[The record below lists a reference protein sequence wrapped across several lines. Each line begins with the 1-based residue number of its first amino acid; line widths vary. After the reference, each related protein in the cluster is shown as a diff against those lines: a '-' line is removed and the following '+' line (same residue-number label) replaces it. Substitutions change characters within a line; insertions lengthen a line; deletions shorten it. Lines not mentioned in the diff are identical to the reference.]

1 MLRLEDPPLL
11 RGLGQYT
18 DDISRENQLFMVI
31 FRSPVA
37 HASITKL
44 NIETAKAV
52 PGVVCVLTARDKE
65 IAALKPMNCRAEI
78 TSTDGSS
85 LYEPDRPV
93 LASIQV
99 KHLGEPLAAIFA
111 DTYAAACDAIDA
123 IELDFESLAAVTD
136 VEAAAAGEIQLWPTI
151 ESNRAFHWEKGN
163 GSETEDLI
171 TSADHVFRL
180 TVKHPRVSIA
190 PIEPRSCLAEFDSS
204 TNSYTLHSPSQGV
217 VSLQK
222 ALCNFMQIDT
232 EQLRVITK
240 DVGGSFAVKIWPYAE
255 QLLAL
260 TGARITNRAVKWT
273 ASRSES
279 FLSDVMGRGRVD
291 QAELAVDKNGV
302 FKAFRVK
309 ALADMGAY
317 LNAVAPYIAT
327 AGAVRPFG
335 QAYKIPGM
343 HYRVEGIYTNT
354 MTTDAYR
361 GAGKPESACTLERL
375 IDLAAMQLDIDP
387 MEIRKRNLVTPDD
400 LPYNTPMSECYDAGD
415 FPKLAE
421 NLIENADWKNYAAR
435 RQQSQNNGLLRGAG
449 IGFYLHATGGS
460 TDERSEV
467 CALPDGDIL
476 VRTGLQDNGQG
487 HRTALAMVTA
497 EALEISVE
505 KIRVEQG
512 DTAWLK
518 KGGGT
523 GGSNLMAVAATTVH
537 RASHV
542 MLDKA
547 RVIAAEMLDV
557 PADSLDYNAGSFKQ
571 TDSDK
576 KIDLQQIA
584 LQSAGS
590 NANAE
595 SSDQAIETGCAGI
608 AEFEGTHTTFPTGAC
623 ICEVEV
629 DPETGCVTIDR
640 YASIDD
646 MGKIYNEVTTRG
658 QLHGGIAQA
667 AGEVLMEQ
675 MTYDDTGQLLS
686 GTLLDYTLPRATDL
700 PALDISL
707 NQTDSPNSILG
718 AKGVG
723 ELSAIGAPGP
733 IHNAVID
740 ALKQFGI
747 THLDKPLTPLRI
759 WNAINHAQT
768 TTHRN

>member
-11 RGLGQYT
+11 RGHGQYT
-18 DDISRENQLFMVI
+18 DDFYRENQLFMAI

-37 HASITKL
+37 HANITKL
-44 NIETAKAV
+44 NVEAAKLLPEVA
-52 PGVVCVLTARDKE
+52 CVLTAHDTE
-65 IAALKPMNCRAEI
+65 ITALKPMNCRAEI

-85 LYEPDRPV
+85 LHEADRPI
-93 LASIQV
+93 LASTRV

-111 DTYAAACDAIDA
+111 ESYAAACNAIDA
-123 IELDFESLAAVTD
+123 IELEFESLPAVTD
-136 VEAAAAGEIQLWPTI
+136 VEAAAANDVQLWPDI
-151 ESNRAFHWEKGN
+151 KSNRAFHWQKGN
-163 GSETEDLI
+163 AEETEKLV
-171 TSADHVFRL
+171 TSADHVVKL

-190 PIEPRSCLAEFDSS
+190 PIEPRSCLAEYDSNNQ
-204 TNSYTLHSPSQGV
+204 TYTLHSPSQGV
-217 VSLQK
+217 ISLQR

-232 EQLRVITK
+232 EQLRVVTN
-240 DVGGSFAVKIWPYAE
+240 DVGGSFALKIWPYAE

-291 QAELAVDKNGV
+291 YAELALDNNGS
-302 FKAFRVK
+302 FIAFRVR

-317 LNAVAPYIAT
+317 LNAVAPYVAT
-327 AGAVRPFG
+327 SGAVRPFG
-335 QAYKIPGM
+335 QAYNIPGM
-343 HYRVEGIYTNT
+343 HYSVDGIYTNT

-375 IDLAAMQLDIDP
+375 IDLAAAQLDIDP
-387 MEIRKRNLVTPDD
+387 MEIRRRNLITPED
-400 LPYNTPMSECYDAGD
+400 LPYNTPMAETYDAGD
-415 FPKLAE
+415 FPALADS
-421 NLIENADWKNYAAR
+421 LMINADWVNLASRK
-435 RQQSQNNGLLRGAG
+435 QQSRNNGMLRGAG
-449 IGFYLHATGGS
+449 VGFYLHATGGS

-497 EALEISVE
+497 EALEIPVE

-512 DTAWLK
+512 DTDWLK

-542 MLDKA
+542 MLNKA
-547 RVIAAEMLDV
+547 RTLAAELLDV
-557 PADSLDYNAGSFKQ
+557 AADSLEYNAGTFEQKNTDKQ
-571 TDSDK
+571 
-576 KIDLQQIA
+576 INLQQIA
-584 LQSAGS
+584 LRSAGS
-590 NANAE
+590 NATAE
-595 SSDQAIETGCAGI
+595 SGSQSIETGCAGV

-629 DPETGCVTIDR
+629 DPDTGSVNIER
-640 YASIDD
+640 YISIDD
-646 MGKIYNEVTTRG
+646 MGKIYNEATTRG

-667 AGEVLMEQ
+667 AGEVLMES

-707 NQTDSPNSILG
+707 TQTDSPNSILG

-740 ALKQFGI
+740 ALKPLGI

-759 WNAINHAQT
+759 WNAINSAT
-768 TTHRN
+768 INKT